1 MEYIK
6 TFLDSMT
13 GFEQNPKGPE
23 PQYFVIDAPES
34 SVKNAADISGTL
46 PRESNSVSQNNAFLV
61 YLEKEANA
69 KIRKYQLVLKDIQ
82 VCDELQTFRNL
93 GQFDRGFI
101 KDLEWLRDTWLDDES
116 EELFDAKKVGYI
128 EDQLN
133 ALPFETA
140 FIHKN
145 ELYRTA
151 SLEEIRRDVFKEPAE
166 WRMDPSLVM
175 TMSKEDKLRIFN
187 HFEYMCYYVINARDE
202 LLFDIKAALEI
213 QDE

>member
-23 PQYFVIDAPES
+23 PQYFVIDTPALP
-34 SVKNAADISGTL
+34 VKTEGDIAGAKCST
-46 PRESNSVSQNNAFLV
+46 VSQNNAFLTF
-61 YLEKEANA
+61 LEKEANA
-69 KIRKYQLVLKDIQ
+69 EIQKYQLVLKDIQ
-82 VCDELQTFRNL
+82 VCDELQTFRNM
-93 GQFDRGFI
+93 GHFDVGFI

-128 EDQLN
+128 EDQLI

-151 SLEEIRRDVFKEPAE
+151 SLEEIRQDVFKEPAE

-175 TMSKEDKLRIFN
+175 TMSKEDKLRIFT
-187 HFEYMCYYVINARDE
+187 HFEYMCYYVINTREE
-202 LLFDIKAALEI
+202 LLYDIKATLEI